1 MRDNSGS
8 FKFCRANQAEQ
19 KEKFVLRYC
28 QVMLDSPLRNPT
40 MKMSPASFAAAR
52 TTMAKSDA
60 DLASELGVAVSE
72 VKSWAAGQPVPEPYA
87 QHLRWLAAST
97 ERRAALA
104 ASGLPECE
112 WVTKK
117 EATLRRDD
125 SDAVAAFAKSLSE
138 HAKHCPACQA
148 RNTYVK
154 ERFGRMPAIAPV
166 PLWARPFFR
175 IAAMPSWAQP
185 AAYGALMLGGITS
198 IRALAA
204 LPFVFSKPVM
214 MGGALVAVIAA
225 AGAGAIGGLAYS
237 VTRPA
242 LKHLGRAGDYVS
254 GVVAAVGYMGA
265 FALAAPVIAPGD
277 PMIQDRS
284 DLVIFAIVAVFFGLL
299 LGHNVLRSVPAD

>member
-1 MRDNSGS
+1 
-8 FKFCRANQAEQ
+8 
-19 KEKFVLRYC
+19 
-28 QVMLDSPLRNPT
+28 

-52 TTMAKSDA
+52 TTIAKSDA

-225 AGAGAIGGLAYS
+225 AGAGALGGLAYS